1 METSEPDDGTK
12 TLLVVEDEPAIR
24 GLLSLTLEA
33 ENYRVATAQ
42 DGQEALHRIRDLKP
56 DAILL
61 DLLLPRVDGWD
72 VVRSLEHEGCEGQI
86 PIIAVSAGAR
96 RIPVGEHG
104 VKAFLSKP
112 FDLETLLVVL
122 QDALAQPTHDEAN
135 RDTEP
140 CAERVYAPSSVVPV
154 EGRP

>member
-1 METSEPDDGTK
+1 MAAGEPSGAAK
-12 TLLVVEDEPAIR
+12 TVLVVEDEPAIR
-24 GLLSLTLEA
+24 GLLSLTLEG
-33 ENYRVATAQ
+33 ERYRVATAQ
-42 DGQEALHRIRDLKP
+42 DGQEALDRVQDRRP

-72 VVRSLEHEGCEGQI
+72 VIRSLEHDGRAGQI

-96 RIPVGEHG
+96 RVSVGEHG

-122 QDALAQPTHDEAN
+122 EDVLAEPT
-135 RDTEP
+135 R
-140 CAERVYAPSSVVPV
+140 
-154 EGRP
+154 EGS